1 MSLRKYFQETEGT
14 GVLST
19 ANGEGKVNAAVY
31 ARPHFPGED
40 DRKLA
45 FIMTSRRSYSNIQD
59 NPHAAYL
66 FMEDK
71 QGYAGKRLYLKKTGE
86 DASPETVK
94 QLRRREYKEEEELS
108 DRQVVYFEVENER
121 PLVGDS

>member
-1 MSLRKYFQETEGT
+1 MSLKKYFEETEGT

-19 ANGEGKVNAAVY
+19 ADGEGKVNAAVY
-31 ARPHFPGED
+31 ARPHFPEKD

-45 FIMTSRRSYSNIQD
+45 FIMTSRQSYSNIQA

-66 FMEDK
+66 FIEDK
-71 QGYAGKRLYLKKTGE
+71 QGYAGKRLYLKKIGE

-94 QLRRREYKEEEELS
+94 KFRRREWNEDEDLS
-108 DRQVVYFEVENER
+108 DRQVVYFKVEKER